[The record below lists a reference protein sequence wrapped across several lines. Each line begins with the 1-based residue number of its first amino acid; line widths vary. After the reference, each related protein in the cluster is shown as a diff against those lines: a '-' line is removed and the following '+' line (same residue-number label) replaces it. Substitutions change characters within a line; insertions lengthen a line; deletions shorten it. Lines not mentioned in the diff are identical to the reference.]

1 MFTRFGHDVSRLRDV
16 EDGTSKV
23 ILIGEQLPCTEFHM
37 KGCWIQADWAG
48 INSGTANGNVI
59 VPINW
64 PINPDSA
71 GCGWPPAVC
80 RKPYE
85 FSPLNFN
92 TAGGFKSK
100 HPGGTHLV
108 MVDNSVHFVNES
120 IDMDTYLLMGHRS
133 DGSVFPESRF

>member
-1 MFTRFGHDVSRLRDV
+1 MEETGAAVSHVDSRQAKR
-16 EDGTSKV
+16 TK
-23 ILIGEQLPCTEFHM
+23 FHM
-37 KGCWIQADWAG
+37 KGCWIQADLAG

-71 GCGWPPAVC
+71 DCGWPPAVC

-92 TAGGFKSK
+92 TAGG
-100 HPGGTHLV
+100 LV
-108 MVDNSVHFVNES
+108 SQNTLGEP
-120 IDMDTYLLMGHRS
+120 IW
-133 DGSVFPESRF
+133 